1 VGPAARHQR
10 AGASAGA
17 FVGKPAEVADMIT
30 PFLDAGVEHL
40 IVELAAGARP
50 ESIGL
55 AVKTLAPLLRPGN
68 S

>member
-1 VGPAARHQR
+1 
-10 AGASAGA
+10 
-17 FVGKPAEVADMIT
+17 MIT